1 MLLWCAFVISL
12 VQRNALESEHLDEI
26 GLGQDIRGFAPKGMD
41 KAYAAD

>member
-1 MLLWCAFVISL
+1 MLLWCTFVIAL
-12 VQRNALESEHLDEI
+12 VQRNALESERLDAI

>member
-1 MLLWCAFVISL
+1 VLLWCGSVISL
-12 VQRNALESEHLDEI
+12 VQRNALESKRLNGI

>member
-1 MLLWCAFVISL
+1 MLLWCTFVIAL
-12 VQRNALESEHLDEI
+12 VQRNALEPKRLNGI